1 MSDNI
6 IELRGATKAFSRIP
20 AFKNVNFDL
29 RKGEIHALLGE
40 NGAGK
45 STLTKVMAGVFKLT
59 EGKLFF
65 DGKEVSFATPAEA
78 LRAGIA
84 MVFQET
90 NLVPAMTVAQNLYL

>member
-1 MSDNI
+1 
-6 IELRGATKAFSRIP
+6 
-20 AFKNVNFDL
+20 FKNVIFDL

-65 DGKEVSFATPAEA
+65 DGKEASFATPAEA

-90 NLVPAMTVAQNLYL
+90 NLV